1 MFKRVKY
8 FICIIIYLY
17 LLILDR
23 RVYDIVFVILYIKLF
38 NKFLR

>member
-17 LLILDR
+17 LLILDI
-23 RVYDIVFVILYIKLF
+23 RVYDIVFVILYILDYLINF
-38 NKFLR
+38 